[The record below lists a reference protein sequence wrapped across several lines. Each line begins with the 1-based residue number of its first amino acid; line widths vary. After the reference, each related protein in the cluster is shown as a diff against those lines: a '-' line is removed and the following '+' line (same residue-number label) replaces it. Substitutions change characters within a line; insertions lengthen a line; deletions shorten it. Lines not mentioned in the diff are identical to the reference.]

1 MTNLRDVVCVY
12 LLITN
17 FPCFQV
23 EQLHR
28 IFRLCGT
35 PSQEYWKKLK
45 LSTTFI
51 PPKSY
56 RPSLVESFKDLP
68 PSSLGLLCTLLALD
82 PAFRGSAS
90 KALKNQVSKDNIC
103 FSLLEY
109 EFNSCFVK
117 RVYNNYMLKLF
128 QIVVQFFFT
137 SPLACD
143 LSGLPAIYKG
153 DDEHIQAKEQ
163 IK

>member
-1 MTNLRDVVCVY
+1 
-12 LLITN
+12 
-17 FPCFQV
+17 V

-56 RPSLVESFKDLP
+56 RPSLVETFKDLP

-82 PAFRGSAS
+82 PAFRGSSS
-90 KALKNQVSKDNIC
+90 KALKNQ
-103 FSLLEY
+103 
-109 EFNSCFVK
+109 
-117 RVYNNYMLKLF
+117 
-128 QIVVQFFFT
+128 FFLT

-143 LSGLPAIYKG
+143 LSGLPTIYKE
-153 DDEHIQAKEQ
+153 DDENIQAKEQ